1 MSETAATIQM
11 LAQAAALLTS
21 VNNSDKQ
28 VKELLEKISELT
40 NKGLK

>member
-21 VNNSDKQ
+21 VTGSDKQ
-28 VKELLEKISELT
+28 VKELLAKISKLT